1 MKFNN
6 SHKALAITLLIT
18 ASIVLTV
25 VNLNIVKYQKII
37 TETLVDISMVKPIEE
52 PIPNIETQKKE
63 TNKSFNETEKP
74 KHFSQAYQPIA
85 PPKDYERQPV
95 KIEENPTKETKT
107 ETDQKGTST
116 IQRDELTAFESVN
129 ALLKKQTTKSSSQS
143 GTKTT
148 NTNSTVRYSLVNR
161 TDEYLPIPIY
171 LCEED
176 GTIIVNITV
185 LKNGRVKETSIN
197 SSSNSR
203 NKCLQ
208 NSALDYAKKAQ
219 FNRSDKTEQ
228 IGTITF
234 TFEGK

>member
-6 SHKALAITLLIT
+6 SHKALAITLLI
-18 ASIVLTV
+18 AGSLVLSV
-25 VNLNIVKYQKII
+25 INLNIIKYQKTVI
-37 TETLVDISMVKPIEE
+37 ETLIDISMVEPIEE
-52 PIPNIETQKKE
+52 IIPDIETQKKE
-63 TNKSFNETEKP
+63 TNKGFNDAEKP

-85 PPKDYERQPV
+85 PPKDYKRKPIER
-95 KIEENPTKETKT
+95 KEDTPKKPET
-107 ETDQKGTST
+107 EPEQKGTSH

-129 ALLKKQTTKSSSQS
+129 AILKKQTTKSSSES

-161 TDEYLPIPIY
+161 SDVYLPIPIY
-171 LCEED
+171 LCEEK

-185 LKNGRVKETSIN
+185 TKNGRVKETSIN
-197 SSSNSR
+197 SSSNSN
-203 NKCLQ
+203 NKCLE
-208 NSALDYAKKAQ
+208 NSALQYAKKAQ
-219 FNRSDKTEQ
+219 FNRGERTEQ

>member
-1 MKFNN
+1 M
-6 SHKALAITLLIT
+6 
-18 ASIVLTV
+18 
-25 VNLNIVKYQKII
+25 
-37 TETLVDISMVKPIEE
+37 DISMIKPIEE
-52 PIPNIETQKKE
+52 PIPDFETQKKE
-63 TNKSFNETEKP
+63 TNKGFNETDKP
-74 KHFSQAYQPIA
+74 KHFSQAYQPIS

-95 KIEENPTKETKT
+95 KSEEDSKKNTKT
-107 ETDQKGTST
+107 ETEQKGTSS

-129 ALLKKQTTKSSSQS
+129 ALLKKQTAKSSSKS
-143 GTKTT
+143 STKTT
-148 NTNSTVRYSLVNR
+148 NTNSTVRYSLINR
-161 TDEYLPIPIY
+161 TNVYLPIPIY
-171 LCEED
+171 LCEEN

-197 SSSNSR
+197 SSSNSN

-219 FNRSDKTEQ
+219 FNRGDKTEQ